1 MAPDRTEA
9 ASEAPDPDLDA
20 TVARLLGRR
29 PQGDYAVAVSRP
41 DGEPVVLVNAPFLHS
56 GRPMPTRYWLIDP
69 ALNKVIGQLESTG
82 GVKQAEAAV
91 DPDLLAATHERYGR
105 ERDRLIPSDHT
116 GPAPSGGVGGTRQGV
131 KCLHAHY
138 AHHLAGGDDP
148 VGRWVHE
155 RLRETGELVEG
166 LVPSASASVAERP
179 SLRDADRLGSPLEI
193 LDGTA
198 EAELGYRAE
207 VGSADPPGA
216 GAVGGG
222 DRLVTFDIGYGSTE
236 LATVVDGRISAI
248 SLPIGAATVTA
259 AHLHSDPPDPAEL
272 SAALSVIELHLDDV
286 VREMPELA
294 AAITDSTI
302 VGLGAVR
309 FVAEVELGVAD
320 GDEIDGCVLERDAAE
335 ELFRALATESH
346 EDRAA
351 NPGLQPDH
359 VGWIVG
365 AMCILLEFMR
375 RFAVDEIR
383 VSTLGLLDGVAASIE
398 APTDFSPKPTRDP
411 GR

>member
-1 MAPDRTEA
+1 MHGRLK
-9 ASEAPDPDLDA
+9 LD
-20 TVARLLGRR
+20 
-29 PQGDYAVAVSRP
+29 
-41 DGEPVVLVNAPFLHS
+41 E
-56 GRPMPTRYWLIDP
+56 GRP
-69 ALNKVIGQLESTG
+69 
-82 GVKQAEAAV
+82 
-91 DPDLLAATHERYGR
+91 
-105 ERDRLIPSDHT
+105 PSPRRSSP
-116 GPAPSGGVGGTRQGV
+116 GCGNPAP
-131 KCLHAHY
+131 
-138 AHHLAGGDDP
+138 
-148 VGRWVHE
+148 
-155 RLRETGELVEG
+155 
-166 LVPSASASVAERP
+166 PS
-179 SLRDADRLGSPLEI
+179 
-193 LDGTA
+193 
-198 EAELGYRAE
+198 LGYRGLGE

-383 VSTLGLLDGVAASIE
+383 VDARSPRRGRRLDRGADRLLAE
-398 APTDFSPKPTRDP
+398 TDSGSGTMMVIR
-411 GR
+411 R